1 MTLYCLRGDIPLE
14 FKRIKNEP
22 NKLRSVISF
31 LFLTGF
37 ILAQIPILIN
47 AYIYEYSSKYILTVE
62 EAKNYSVDCVLVL
75 GAGVRDGAPTHI
87 LQERIYRSV
96 EVFNTGCTN
105 RILMSGD
112 HGRVDYDEVNTMKQ
126 FAIDNAGAVA
136 TNILMDHAGFSTY
149 ESMYRAKEIFEVK
162 SLIIITQEFH
172 IFRSI
177 YDARQLGL
185 EAYGVVADGYFNFSF
200 TKETYNDSREFL
212 ARVKDF
218 FWCMIKPEP
227 TYLGEVIPITS
238 PGEATDDKIF

>member
-1 MTLYCLRGDIPLE
+1 MKRNFVME
-14 FKRIKNEP
+14 FKRVKNKES
-22 NKLRSVISF
+22 KLKNFIS
-31 LFLTGF
+31 LIIIVGI

-47 AYIYEYSSKYILTVE
+47 AYIYEYANRYVLTVE
-62 EAKNYSVDCVLVL
+62 EAKNYNVDCVLVL

-87 LQERIYRSV
+87 LQERIFRSV

-126 FAIDNAGAVA
+126 FAIDEAGAVA

-162 SLIIITQEFH
+162 SLIIVTQEFH
-172 IFRSI
+172 LYRAI
-177 YDARQLGL
+177 YDARKLGL
-185 EAYGVVADGYFNFSF
+185 EAYGVAADGYYNFAL
-200 TKETYNDSREFL
+200 TKELYNDSREFL

-218 FWCMIKPEP
+218 IWCIIKPEP
-227 TYLGEVIPITS
+227 TYLGEVIPISS
-238 PGEATDDKIF
+238 PGEATDDKQV

>member
-1 MTLYCLRGDIPLE
+1 ME
-14 FKRIKNEP
+14 FKRVKNKTS
-22 NKLRSVISF
+22 KLKKVVAFIF
-31 LFLTGF
+31 ILCV

-47 AYIYEYSSKYILTVE
+47 AYVYEYANRYVLTVE
-62 EAKNYSVDCVLVL
+62 EAKAHNVDCVLVL
-75 GAGVRDGAPTHI
+75 GAGVKNGAPTHI
-87 LQERIYRSV
+87 LQERIYRGV

-149 ESMYRAKEIFEVK
+149 ESMYRAKEVFQVK

-172 IFRSI
+172 LYRAI
-177 YDARQLGL
+177 YDARRLGL
-185 EAYGVVADGYFNFSF
+185 EAYGVAADGYFNFSF
-200 TKETYNDSREFL
+200 TKEFYNDSREFL

-218 FWCMIKPEP
+218 FWCMLQPEP

-238 PGEATDDKIF
+238 PGEATDDLV